1 VTKKQ
6 IITILFTDI
15 EHSTRLAQ
23 QLREDYPDLLRRYR
37 SVVRDAI
44 LDHGGREIDV
54 AGDGFF
60 ITFDNADNAVR
71 TAHDIQR
78 IFHSKSWAKKVGL
91 KVRMGIHTGEALT
104 TDTGYTGVQV
114 HCASRICDAAHGGQI
129 LISFETK
136 ELLTPAVLHDSPV
149 NSLGEFMFKDFFYPC
164 QLFQLNVPGTDH
176 DFPQPRIE
184 SNDKRIAV
192 LPFENL
198 SDDADNE
205 HFCHGI
211 AEELIFALG
220 KIEGLR
226 VISRSSAFALHGKN
240 LPVQEVGKKLNV
252 SSVLEGR
259 VRTTNGQMKISV
271 ELVDSN
277 TGLDIW
283 SGQYDS
289 PREQIFNMQDKI
301 THDITEA
308 LECKLIPE
316 QLHTIEERQT
326 KNIEA
331 YDFYLRGRR
340 FYLQFSTRGTEH
352 ALLLFEKA
360 IDEDA
365 TYALAYAGIADCY
378 SYLYQHMART
388 IDNLDK
394 ADKASLKAI
403 SLDPYLGD
411 VHASRGIVLSLQSR
425 FEEAEKAF
433 ETAIESDP
441 SLFHGWFH
449 YGRMC
454 FTHGKLDKAARLF
467 QQANRVEPDD
477 YQSILLAAQVYYDL
491 GSKTLSHTLRQRGVK
506 IARKWLELN
515 PGDTRALYMA
525 ANALVFL
532 DESAKSQALLKRAL
546 VLEPED
552 SMLLYNAGCIYAL
565 LGMET
570 LALNCL
576 ERSYKEGLTLKGWY
590 MYDGNLDTLRD
601 HPRFVALLEKM
612 ADT

>member
-1 VTKKQ
+1 VVQKQ

-23 QLREDYPDLLRRYR
+23 QLREDYPELLRKYR
-37 SVVRDAI
+37 AAIRDAI
-44 LDHGGREIDV
+44 VDHGGREIDV

-60 ITFDNADNAVR
+60 ITYDIADNAVR

-78 IFHSKSWAKKVGL
+78 IFHVEEWALEAGL
-91 KVRMGIHTGEALT
+91 KVRMGIHTGEALI
-104 TDTGYTGVQV
+104 TDTGFTGVQV
-114 HCASRICDAAHGGQI
+114 HCAARICDAAHGGQVI
-129 LISFETK
+129 ISLETK
-136 ELLTPAVLHDSPV
+136 ELLTPAVLNDTPV

-164 QLFQLNVPGTDH
+164 QLYQLNVPGTNKK
-176 DFPQPRIE
+176 FPHPRIE

-205 HFCHGI
+205 HFCQGI

-220 KIEGLR
+220 KIPGLR

-240 LPVQEVGKKLNV
+240 LPVQEIGKKLNV

-259 VRTTNGQMKISV
+259 VRTNDGQMRISV
-271 ELVDSN
+271 ELVDTNS
-277 TGLDIW
+277 GLDIW
-283 SGQYDS
+283 SGQYNS

-301 THDITEA
+301 TLDITEA

-316 QLHTIEERQT
+316 ELHTIEDRQT

-340 FYLQFSTRGTEH
+340 FYLQYSTRGTEY
-352 ALLLFEKA
+352 ALLMFQKA

-365 TYALAYAGIADCY
+365 RYALAYAGIADCY

-388 IDNLDK
+388 QDNLDK
-394 ADKASLKAI
+394 ADKASLKAVD
-403 SLDPYLGD
+403 LDPYLGD
-411 VHASRGIVLSLQSR
+411 TYASRGIVLSLQKR

-433 ETAIESDP
+433 QTSIESDP

-454 FTHGKLDKAARLF
+454 FTYGKLDKAARLF

-477 YQSILLAAQVYYDL
+477 YQSILLAAQVYDDL
-491 GSKTLSHTLRQRGVK
+491 GSKTLSQTLRQRGVE
-506 IARKWLELN
+506 IARKWLDLN

-532 DESAKSQALLKRAL
+532 DEAVKSRTLLKRAL
-546 VLEPED
+546 VLEPDD

-565 LGMET
+565 LDMEAE
-570 LALNCL
+570 ALNCL

-590 MYDGNLDTLRD
+590 VNDSNLDSVRE
-601 HPRFVALLEKM
+601 HPRFVALLDKM
-612 ADT
+612 VG